1 MATQFYTLRT
11 SNRTLHKVGP
21 DVLASAGDVTTVAAS
36 STPIGVRVDGANLA
50 VLFPFGT
57 GNSPENKTF
66 NFSVFGVS
74 TDNTSAAY
82 YPAYIGKFKA
92 TLGTTT
98 GLAGAPDG
106 AADENDFFADKI
118 ELVDGDTSCRIV
130 SAENNTMASVTVDL
144 AGASRL
150 LVTFS
155 DVGSAPTSYNCLY
168 GTI

>member
-1 MATQFYTLRT
+1 MATQNYTLRT
-11 SNRTLHKVGP
+11 AERTFTRVGP

-36 STPIGVRVDGANLA
+36 SSPLGVRVDGANLA
-50 VLFPFGT
+50 VLLPFGT

-74 TDNTSAAY
+74 TDNTGSAF
-82 YPAYIGKFKA
+82 YPVYIAKFKA
-92 TLGTTT
+92 TLGSTT
-98 GLAGAPDG
+98 GLAGAPDA
-106 AADENDFFADKI
+106 AADNSDFFADKI

-130 SAENNTMASVTVDL
+130 SAENNTIASVHVDL

-155 DVGSAPTSYNCLY
+155 DVGTPPTSYNCLF